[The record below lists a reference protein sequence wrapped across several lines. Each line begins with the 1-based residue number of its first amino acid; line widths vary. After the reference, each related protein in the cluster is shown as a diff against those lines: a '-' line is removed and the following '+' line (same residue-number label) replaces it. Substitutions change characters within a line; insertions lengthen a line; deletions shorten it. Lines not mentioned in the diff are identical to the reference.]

1 MSKRCSAS
9 WGILMKGRR
18 KSMAESMNLSTR
30 PKKQNKLKRTKT
42 KVNKKRKKRRI
53 LSLNNQKQKPKLSK
67 ANNSKPKNHKYLHSS
82 LKI

>member
-9 WGILMKGRR
+9 WGIKMKGRR
-18 KSMAESMNLSTR
+18 RRMPESMNLSTR
-30 PKKQNKLKRTKT
+30 PEKQDKLRRTKT
-42 KVNKKRKKRRI
+42 KVKKKRRKRRI

-67 ANNSKPKNHKYLHSS
+67 VNNSKHKNHKYLHSS